1 MRPCKHCSEFL
12 FLHFA
17 KKKLL
22 QILLSLK
29 WFFEQLAKE
38 KQRKSTVK
46 SGLVFRP
53 NHSSISL
60 GGKMSGP
67 ISREILLLFLWDLF
81 LKNIT
86 FKPHIR
92 TLGRRP
98 RVVYVYVR
106 QKYIH
111 TSVLEKITNAVGYN
125 LQTFFLES
133 FFYIFGLL
141 WKTYDGKSNQCNDA
155 NVNMVVNFA
164 ITLAKKFEISV
175 LASTYLK
182 KSEKMFKTTTKIA

>member
-1 MRPCKHCSEFL
+1 MRPYKHCSEFL

-17 KKKLL
+17 KKRCCKFC
-22 QILLSLK
+22 SLK

-53 NHSSISL
+53 NHRSISL

-67 ISREILLLFLWDLF
+67 ISREILLLFLWDLI

-92 TLGRRP
+92 TPGRRP
-98 RVVYVYVR
+98 S
-106 QKYIH
+106 ICLC
-111 TSVLEKITNAVGYN
+111 TCG
-125 LQTFFLES
+125 
-133 FFYIFGLL
+133 FFYILGLL

>member
-1 MRPCKHCSEFL
+1 MFWVPLSSFR
-12 FLHFA
+12 
-17 KKKLL
+17 KKKRCCKFC
-22 QILLSLK
+22 SLK

-53 NHSSISL
+53 NHRSISL

-67 ISREILLLFLWDLF
+67 ISREILLLFLWDLI

-92 TLGRRP
+92 TPGRRP
-98 RVVYVYVR
+98 SICLRTAE
-106 QKYIH
+106 YID
-111 TSVLEKITNAVGYN
+111 TTN
-125 LQTFFLES
+125 FFFCG